1 MTTLDNGTARDIAE
15 CALYVLR
22 DIFAAAHAGEADA
35 AAEAMLADQQ
45 AQADLW
51 ADEAQEDVL

>member
-22 DIFAAAHAGEADA
+22 DIFAAAHAGEEDA
-35 AAEAMLADQQ
+35 ALLRHANAN
-45 AQADLW
+45 
-51 ADEAQEDVL
+51 DVLEVAA